1 MRAIAGV
8 AQRLGDQF
16 VPLPEAPENLG
27 QGRARGMVNLGQGV
41 AELGEAQSQIER
53 SLAEI
58 RNRAELHQ
66 AELAMEVQ
74 LGEYEKWRAQNMN
87 APDQWEAEWSR
98 RMGDFSSQYLK
109 GKTLAPAAQRA
120 VEMRASSFAQERATM
135 IGMDRVRRT
144 VAMGAEAMR
153 AEYLRAMD
161 AGDLEGATMAARSGN
176 DLGLWGEDDAT
187 RMEIGAKE
195 EITQKLLEAGLNRA
209 NTFLNYGDI
218 DSAIETINSIPG
230 LPADERELH
239 ISKIRTQNAVQVETE
254 NVLEMASTEG
264 PKAALAALQDE
275 EKFPHLQ
282 GLKRAEVRS
291 ELWKAHYGQRDAII
305 KNIKEGIENKNVS
318 NLRQIESAMEG
329 YDLTPNEN
337 ATFQKLLSGEKV
349 KDYTFV
355 QSAVT
360 TASNYDPAADPDG
373 VKAMAFASE
382 VQAVLGDDP
391 VVESILG
398 TLQKRMKGEQLTLP
412 EMVLS
417 QKTEAYKSIV
427 EAKGSWKIPASRIAI
442 VKDAK
447 TGLETFVD
455 TGADIKPGDP
465 GYFEEKRGAAKTAL
479 RFASFGLAF
488 ASFGLAGT
496 PIKGRAIP
504 EGHLSQE
511 DKNAIRQMIESEKDS
526 GKIIEDLGL
535 KNQELG
541 KGTQIVAQVVE
552 KAKKGEVTDPAQ
564 LDKMFGDLILPE
576 ADAAGQKVIES
587 ALFPGVPGSTEE
599 EDPRLQEMRAKAEEH
614 RKSKQQPAQ

>member
-1 MRAIAGV
+1 
-8 AQRLGDQF
+8 
-16 VPLPEAPENLG
+16 
-27 QGRARGMVNLGQGV
+27 MVNLGQGV

-66 AELAMEVQ
+66 AELAMEAQV
-74 LGEYEKWRAQNMN
+74 GEYEKWRAMNMN

-120 VEMRASSFAQERATM
+120 IEMRASSFAQERATM
-135 IGMDRVRRT
+135 IGVDRVRRT
-144 VAMGAEAMR
+144 VAMGAEAMQ

-161 AGDLEGATMAARSGN
+161 AGDLEGATMAARSGY

-195 EITQKLLEAGLNRA
+195 EVTQKLLETGLNRA

-254 NVLEMASTEG
+254 DVLEMASTEG

-305 KNIKEGIENKNVS
+305 KNIKDGIENGNVS
-318 NLRQIESAMEG
+318 NLQQIESAMEG
-329 YDLTPNEN
+329 YDLTANEN

-382 VQAVLGDDP
+382 VQAVLGEDP

-427 EAKGSWKIPASRIAI
+427 EAKGSWKIPASRIAV
-442 VKDAK
+442 VKDEES
-447 TGLETFVD
+447 GLETFVD

-465 GYFEEKRGAAKTAL
+465 GYFEEKRGAAKMAL
-479 RFASFGLAF
+479 GV

-511 DKNAIRQMIESEKDS
+511 DKNAIRQMIESGKDS

-587 ALFPGVPGSTEE
+587 ALFSGGVPGSTGE